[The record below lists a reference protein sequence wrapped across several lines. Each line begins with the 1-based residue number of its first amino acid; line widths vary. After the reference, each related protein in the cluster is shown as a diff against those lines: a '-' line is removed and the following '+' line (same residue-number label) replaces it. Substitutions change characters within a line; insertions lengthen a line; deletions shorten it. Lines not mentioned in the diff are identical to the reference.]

1 MFYNR
6 KYYTITQSIDTQN
19 IIRTIKYIWI
29 NIPNYVFKLTIINV
43 HDFHTYSNIIY
54 IYSLIK
60 HVNTY
65 NWYWKPLYITVY
77 FSFYDGPW
85 NFFILYNIHFI
96 IFLWNLQKFYAC
108 TIRCRSA
115 RRYSE
120 INNNSKKITWSRYYY
135 EKMFLANIL
144 IQQ

>member
-19 IIRTIKYIWI
+19 NTRTIKYIWI
-29 NIPNYVFKLTIINV
+29 NIPNYVFKLTINNV
-43 HDFHTYSNIIY
+43 HDFHTYGNIIY

-65 NWYWKPLYITVY
+65 NWHWNPLYITMY

-85 NFFILYNIHFI
+85 NLFIFYNIHFI
-96 IFLWNLQKFYAC
+96 IFLWNLHKFYAC

-115 RRYSE
+115 HRYSE
-120 INNNSKKITWSRYYY
+120 IDNSSKKITWSRYYY
-135 EKMFLANIL
+135 EKMFLVNIL